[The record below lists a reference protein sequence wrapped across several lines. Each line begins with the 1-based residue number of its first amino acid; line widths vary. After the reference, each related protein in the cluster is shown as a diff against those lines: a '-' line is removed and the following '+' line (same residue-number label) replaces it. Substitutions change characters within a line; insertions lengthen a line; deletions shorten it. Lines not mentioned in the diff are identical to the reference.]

1 MNKYLLQSIE
11 KLNSEYKNYPA
22 TKGVIILE
30 ILKSIE
36 KQTPEIILK
45 KTGLSEFKTNYKILS
60 EKTISELTV
69 LLETE
74 TKKKIAIDVL
84 IAIYILN
91 GSKGDLFSNIE
102 ETQNLQT
109 QVLPG
114 IKSGITLEQQQ
125 DAGYIISSIENL
137 TDEHL
142 TLLVSEW
149 AEKNRVMP
157 KELTS
162 KPGAWDNDY
171 TKYLVRIMDALS
183 QLSSTRKVALMKGM
197 QIGASTGIL
206 ENWIGYTIEHD
217 PCGMLF
223 VTGDAELAKTAI
235 NIKVDK
241 MIANCGLEN
250 LIYNPDAKS
259 KKTGNTTTQKD
270 FDGGFLLS
278 YGAKSPAKL
287 RQMSFRNEAADEFDA
302 WPDTAGKEGSI
313 EDLFENRS
321 ASFENTRKILY
332 QSTPLI
338 LQTSKIYKQYLLGDQ
353 QHFFVPCPKCNHMQY
368 LRLQGVRKDG
378 KKFAFKYEV
387 DENFNLIIDSVCY
400 LCESCLHSIK
410 NYDKEWFIKRGE
422 WRPTAVAKEADFE
435 SFWLPSF
442 YAPIGMLSWEAIT
455 VKWLKW
461 WDEKNQRVKDI
472 ESYKTFKN
480 TIEGWPF
487 EERGA
492 SPKYEKVITH
502 RRAVYSRNE
511 IKNQI
516 CIKETGSRILVITLA
531 ADVHKDRIDVE
542 ILGWCKDGRT
552 YSIDWRNIEG
562 DTEDL
567 SSVNSPWQKLSNIIE
582 TETWVSDDHIEY
594 SVDITAVDAGY
605 RTDEVYQFTGQYSE
619 GVYPIFGRDSL
630 PKNKTY
636 KTLFHESKN
645 KYGNVFYTLN
655 VNIYK
660 DRLAAWLRSD
670 WNDGEVQPVGYPNYP
685 QDYGDDY
692 FRQYESEEKVTEYH
706 KKTKQRLGFY
716 WRKIANKDNHAWD
729 DRVYNMAILDFYA
742 YNICITELGHEGIV
756 YDDFWKYK
764 MEQLETV

>member
-1 MNKYLLQSIE
+1 MDH
-11 KLNSEYKNYPA
+11 YK
-22 TKGVIILE
+22 V
-30 ILKSIE
+30 
-36 KQTPEIILK
+36 TP
-45 KTGLSEFKTNYKILS
+45 N
-60 EKTISELTV
+60 V
-69 LLETE
+69 
-74 TKKKIAIDVL
+74 
-84 IAIYILN
+84 
-91 GSKGDLFSNIE
+91 
-102 ETQNLQT
+102 
-109 QVLPG
+109 
-114 IKSGITLEQQQ
+114 Q
-125 DAGYIISSIENL
+125 DTDFIISSIENL

-171 TKYLVRIMDALS
+171 TKYLVKIMDALS
-183 QLSSTRKVALMKGM
+183 QLSPTRKVAFMKGAGV
-197 QIGASTGIL
+197 GASTGIL

-217 PCGMLF
+217 PCAMLF

-241 MIANCGLEN
+241 MIANCGLED
-250 LIYNPDAKS
+250 LIHNPDVKS
-259 KKTGNTTTQKD
+259 KKTGNTATQKD

-278 YGAKSPAKL
+278 YGARSPAKM
-287 RQMSFRNEAADEFDA
+287 RQMYFRNAAADEFES
-302 WPDTAGKEGSI
+302 WPDTAGKEGTTQK
-313 EDLFENRS
+313 LFENRTKG
-321 ASFENTRKILY
+321 FEKTRKILY

-338 LQTSKIYKQYLLGDQ
+338 LQTSKIYKEYLKGDQ
-353 QHFFVPCPKCNHMQY
+353 QHFFIPCPKCNHMQY
-368 LRLQGVRKDG
+368 LRLQGVREDG
-378 KKFAFKYEV
+378 KKFAFHYDV
-387 DENFNLIIDSVCY
+387 DENFNLIIESVRY
-400 LCESCLHSIK
+400 LCESCLHPIK

-422 WRPTAVAKEADFE
+422 WRPTAIPKEPNYE

-442 YAPIGMLSWEAIT
+442 YAPVGMVSWETICLE
-455 VKWLKW
+455 WLDY

-480 TIEGWPF
+480 TVEGWPF

-492 SPKYEKVITH
+492 APKYEKVITH
-502 RRAVYSRNE
+502 RRAVYSRNQ

-516 CIKETGSRILVITLA
+516 CIKETGSRILVITCA

-552 YSIDWRNIEG
+552 YSIDWRNLEG

-567 SSVNSPWQKLSNIIE
+567 HSVKSPWQKLSNIIE
-582 TETWVSDDHIEY
+582 TETWISDDHLEY
-594 SVDITAVDAGY
+594 RVDITFVDAGY

-655 VNIYK
+655 VNSYK
-660 DRLAAWLRSD
+660 DRLASWLRSD
-670 WNDGEVQPVGYPNYP
+670 WNNGELQPFGYPNYP
-685 QDYGDDY
+685 EDYGDDY

-706 KKTKQRLGFY
+706 RKTKQRLGFY
-716 WRKIANKDNHAWD
+716 WRQIPNKANHAWD
-729 DRVYNMAILDFYA
+729 CRNYNMAALDFYA
-742 YNICITELGHEGIV
+742 YNICITELNHEGIV
-756 YDDFWKYK
+756 YDDFWKY
-764 MEQLETV
+764 MEELRVE